1 MSWASGSLTCWCGL
15 SMGLG
20 KHLNKSI
27 RVRVCVCVCV
37 VHWMTDRKGMLRYD
51 VSSLSI
57 LEEKVRKA
65 DQERRAVVSS

>member
-1 MSWASGSLTCWCGL
+1 M
-15 SMGLG
+15 
-20 KHLNKSI
+20 
-27 RVRVCVCVCV
+27 CVCVCV